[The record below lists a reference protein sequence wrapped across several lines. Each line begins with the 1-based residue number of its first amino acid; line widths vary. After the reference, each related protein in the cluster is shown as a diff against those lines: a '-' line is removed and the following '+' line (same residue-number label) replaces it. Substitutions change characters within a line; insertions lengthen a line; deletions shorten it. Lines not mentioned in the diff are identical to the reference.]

1 MKRKVLPFD
10 GGMNEVSDSSVL
22 PINGLTDIKNYEHK
36 TEGKIT
42 RRVAVSTFD
51 SALNTEIAS
60 IFDETI
66 YQPEEPYYP
75 TRIPTGM
82 YGDVMYP
89 VFGIDSGDYYLYLFY
104 KTGSTT
110 WDSEKIDITGINYTA
125 ETTMRIAYAN
135 AKMVV
140 VDWGAVNKSHYVT
153 VNNDN
158 EIVSGINEI
167 PRPLNKPEG
176 FDTDSYNASIFQ
188 ENLETGSYINYCG
201 IYRYFYTFITE
212 FGDESNPSPA
222 SEWID
227 MQFFKKDDDGL
238 DERQV
243 KSVTFGNLE
252 ITDNAV
258 FIKNEIKYFG
268 IYREELEFTSGTN
281 TKEPVFIKQL
291 LIPDKDGTNEF
302 TDTVAI
308 LSGDTAEFINYEND
322 TSPIGGDIC
331 GVGGT
336 FVLGGI
342 KKKLEFPF
350 TFDNYREVILTN
362 LNAKAKTNCV
372 VIMEFDDEED
382 FGVVDD
388 TPDWAWLMEN
398 KDKVRMFDSD
408 LTTPLPCIYSS
419 EAAISYTGFT
429 DLVTDGDF
437 ATDPESASPAWVL
450 GGSWTWDSTNHY
462 MYNTTGIGTDLLSQ
476 PIGLNNGEYYICD
489 MSFRIDGGDEEG
501 LNVEDYY
508 LQVKDGNG
516 SRHER
521 FIMKADRSS
530 TDFRLNKTA
539 GASVYIVDNVEVY
552 KKTGLNFVAQNLT
565 NPEMEGSSNW
575 TPQEDSAWFNDD
587 NNWYNSQSETTF
599 VQGATA
605 IALAVGFYYLV
616 TVKVYIKDSD
626 PANDAL
632 FISLGDNSSQN
643 GFGIK
648 GNGNFWVSAI
658 VKCAEDYVRVWKMQA
673 SSYVEISYCRVTNAE
688 SITNKIRATFKVPEV
703 PISSSKTI
711 YQTWCEQ
718 GGSKGVTDAQWRY
731 VEPTVTTDP
740 ENAEYG
746 EFLDCTDSD
755 QWAGQEV
762 FENVS
767 VEDENTLVCSP
778 MQINEL
784 TTKCYNKSNVNFNG
798 EFQHCS
804 FGANNITNLPNI
816 DKLLPQASN
825 SIEMDYWTSGIEFG
839 DLDLVDLPLSGGM
852 FSFYMS
858 YDGDEI
864 TADVN
869 NKIGGFRFGTGNYV
883 YLRINGC
890 TNYWEL
896 GADQASGNTI
906 RFTGITYPLE
916 TSGRHNYHITLSWFD
931 DDKISLFVYDLDL
944 DNISYEEITSE
955 DFRYDGLSEI
965 YLGKQSFYNSCITLI
980 TEPVAGT
987 TRFYVNNLATEDMD
1001 TTDDFYVFDA
1011 QNSFYDTTTKGTA
1024 YNTSSVTP
1032 SLNYV
1037 ETTDV
1042 SGSTGA
1048 TIGGYLV
1055 ADAAYET
1062 IEGLRF
1068 ANVSLQTGLYLSASN
1083 DNHINAVYNL
1093 ANRMP
1098 LFEDA
1103 VIGYDWTETDPN
1115 LMYKNVEIG
1124 NIESLAYKDY
1134 PEWLGYSKVNGVS
1147 FPDKFI
1153 KKCASEILRVIPVPS
1168 YLRGQTKY
1176 SSSVVVFYRNGFN
1189 VFPLEGDPSTWE
1201 DSAENLVPERKR
1213 DGLVNKETLIVTPF
1227 GLMWQSES
1235 GLMLWNSSEYKNVSF
1250 QRMDLPIKD
1259 TLKGIYLPLTQQYI
1273 LHDNAENSETST
1285 VTFQNTKDIVKG
1297 SSWNTAIYKKGVKI
1311 FIADSAES
1319 GNNKGNIIHKVS
1331 GGTLTMA
1338 DSIVNSASDQ
1348 VTIKTTKSYVYDIP
1362 KDKWTTFTGLDIVYA
1377 TALSGGSTL
1386 ENVNLFLDS
1395 YGKLNEYPNYNNS
1408 KTEILAEATKVFDTY
1423 YSDYESFE
1431 PVIEGTATYDVTAT
1445 DTQNSHSK
1453 SGTDIT
1459 LRNYKV
1465 NQFAIGYYGE
1475 KLSMTIKNADA
1486 INNVIVAY
1494 NPRKTR
1500 R

>member
-10 GGMNEVSDSSVL
+10 GGMNEVADSSVL

-89 VFGIDSGDYYLYLFY
+89 VFGIDSGYYYLYLFY
-104 KTGSTT
+104 KTDSTT
-110 WDSEKIDITGINYTA
+110 WDSEKIDIMGINYTA

-140 VDWGAVNKSHYVT
+140 VDWGADNKSHYVT

-212 FGDESNPSPA
+212 VGDESNPSPA

-258 FIKNEIKYFG
+258 SIKDEIKYFG

-322 TSPIGGDIC
+322 SSPIGGDIC

-342 KKKLEFPF
+342 KKRVEFPF
-350 TFDNYREVILTN
+350 KFDNYREVILTN
-362 LNAKAKTNCV
+362 LNAKMKSNCV

-382 FGVVDD
+382 FGVVEG

-419 EAAISYTGFT
+419 EADISYTGFT

-450 GGSWTWDSTNHY
+450 GGSWLWDSTYHY
-462 MYNTTGIGTDLLSQ
+462 MYNTAGIGSGLLSQ
-476 PIGLNNGEYYICD
+476 PIGLDNGEYYICD
-489 MSFRIDGGDEEG
+489 MGFRIDGGDEEG
-501 LNVEDYY
+501 LYVEDYY

-539 GASVYIVDNVEVY
+539 GAVVYIVDNVEVY

-575 TPQEDSAWFNDD
+575 TPQEDSAWFNDE
-587 NNWYNSQSETTF
+587 NSWYNSQSEITF

-605 IALAVGFYYLV
+605 IALAVGLYYLV
-616 TVKVYIKDSD
+616 TVKVYIKNSD

-632 FISLGDNSSQN
+632 FISLSDNSYQN

-648 GNGNFWVSAI
+648 GNGDFWVSAI
-658 VKCAEDYVRVWKMQA
+658 VKCAEDYVRVWKMQEL
-673 SSYVEISYCRVTNAE
+673 SYVEISYCRVTNAE
-688 SITNKIRATFKVPEV
+688 SITNKTRATFKVPEV

-718 GGSKGVTDAQWRY
+718 GGSKGVTEAQWRY
-731 VEPTVTTDP
+731 DSDTPA
-740 ENAEYG
+740 NAEYG
-746 EFLDCTDSD
+746 EFLDYTDSD

-784 TTKCYNKSNVNFNG
+784 NTECYNKVDANHNG
-798 EFQHCS
+798 EMTDAVFDS
-804 FGANNITNLPNI
+804 TNITLLPALGELMPQSANSIKLGTTGSSAIEYLEYVRNLPVSGNI
-816 DKLLPQASN
+816 VYGFVKIDGSQITATYKEILQLGYVVGGGDYAKLFIDSV
-825 SIEMDYWTSGIEFG
+825 SGKCKVYCSQGAVTTTFDACLI
-839 DLDLVDLPLSGGM
+839 DLVNTKEYFVLLSFKDDDTIGLFIYNLTDDNFM
-852 FSFYMS
+852 
-858 YDGDEI
+858 DEEESV
-864 TADVN
+864 ALDAMLYN
-869 NKIGGFRFGTGNYV
+869 DFEYLSIGGGTGCIKSSYYSN
-883 YLRINGC
+883 
-890 TNYWEL
+890 WM
-896 GADQASGNTI
+896 
-906 RFTGITYPLE
+906 FT
-916 TSGRHNYHITLSWFD
+916 
-931 DDKISLFVYDLDL
+931 
-944 DNISYEEITSE
+944 
-955 DFRYDGLSEI
+955 
-965 YLGKQSFYNSCITLI
+965 
-980 TEPVAGT
+980 
-987 TRFYVNNLATEDMD
+987 
-1001 TTDDFYVFDA
+1001 
-1011 QNSFYDTTTKGTA
+1011 
-1024 YNTSSVTP
+1024 
-1032 SLNYV
+1032 
-1037 ETTDV
+1037 
-1042 SGSTGA
+1042 
-1048 TIGGYLV
+1048 
-1055 ADAAYET
+1055 
-1062 IEGLRF
+1062 
-1068 ANVSLQTGLYLSASN
+1068 TGLYLSPTN

-1124 NIESLAYKDY
+1124 DIESLAYKDY

-1395 YGKLNEYPNYNNS
+1395 YGELNEYPNYNNS